1 MKEFLES
8 LKPLKQKLLIE
19 RCINYF
25 IIGITLSLILCTIT
39 IVLSKFVFISNF
51 KNKLFIYIL
60 LGLVFSI
67 FMIIFKRP
75 DIYEVAK
82 IGDTL
87 GFKERFITAI
97 ELSSNNDNNTMYPLV
112 LKDAIEQAKGA
123 NFNSLYK
130 INISSKKYIA
140 LIVALIA
147 TVVSGFIPVIE
158 ADKINKQA
166 SLKQTVNDK
175 LEEIDE
181 LSKQIENNK
190 LKEQLKELS
199 KELKEVSSEAE
210 VIKAVQKAQYKLK
223 EIENKTAPKSIK
235 ELGQQLAKNELTK
248 QLGQNLQNLSANK
261 LKNDL
266 DNLKNEL
273 QNMSANELKKLAN
286 DMQTLAQQLEQDN
299 NLKSLIN
306 SFSEALAS
314 TNLEQ
319 INNSLDALGSELDKT
334 LSESKELKE
343 AIDKINKIL
352 NDNKSST
359 NQSINNTTS
368 DNNSQA
374 QNGNSNSNKSNGGDG
389 GVPASGRG
397 TGSIE
402 NKDGTMNNS
411 KNLETEKVYI
421 KGELNESGK
430 IEKIEQKGD
439 GDVGQ
444 IIRYDRVYNE
454 YKQEALK
461 SLNDE
466 SIPDG
471 MKNLVEDYFSSLEE
485 E

>member
-1 MKEFLES
+1 MKEFLKS
-8 LKPLKQKLLIE
+8 LRPLKQKLLIE

-25 IIGITLSLILCTIT
+25 IIGITISLILCTIT

-97 ELSSNNDNNTMYPLV
+97 ELSNSNDTMYLLV
-112 LKDAIEQAKGA
+112 LKDAIEQAKSA

-273 QNMSANELKKLAN
+273 QNMSADELKKLAD
-286 DMQTLAQQLEQDN
+286 DMQALAQQLEQDN

-319 INNSLDALGSELDKT
+319 INNSLDALGSELDKA
-334 LSESKELKE
+334 LSESEELKE
-343 AIDKINKIL
+343 SIDKINKVL
-352 NDNKSST
+352 NDNKTST
-359 NQSINNTTS
+359 NQNVDNTTS

-389 GVPASGRG
+389 GAPASGRG

-402 NKDGTMNNS
+402 NKDGTINNS

>member
-1 MKEFLES
+1 MKEFLKS
-8 LKPLKQKLLIE
+8 LRPLKQKLLIE

-25 IIGITLSLILCTIT
+25 IIGITISLILCTIT

-75 DIYEVAK
+75 DIYEIAK

-97 ELSSNNDNNTMYPLV
+97 ELSNNNDNNTMYPLV
-112 LKDAIEQAKGA
+112 LKDAIEQAKSA

-130 INISSKKYIA
+130 INVSYKKYTA

-158 ADKINKQA
+158 TDKINKQA
-166 SLKQTVNDK
+166 SLEQIVNNK

-181 LSKQIENNK
+181 LYNQIENNK

-199 KELKEVSSEAE
+199 KELKKVSSEAE

-248 QLGQNLQNLSANK
+248 QLGQNLQNLSANQ

-273 QNMSANELKKLAN
+273 QNMSSDELKKLAN

-359 NQSINNTTS
+359 NQNVDNTTS
-368 DNNSQA
+368 DSNSQA

-389 GVPASGRG
+389 GTPASGRG
-397 TGSIE
+397 MGSIE

-421 KGELNESGK
+421 KGELNKSGK

>member
-1 MKEFLES
+1 MKEFLKS
-8 LKPLKQKLLIE
+8 LRPLKQKLLIE

-25 IIGITLSLILCTIT
+25 IIGITISLILCTIT

-97 ELSSNNDNNTMYPLV
+97 ELSNSNDTMYLLV
-112 LKDAIEQAKGA
+112 LKDAIEQAKSA

-273 QNMSANELKKLAN
+273 QNMSADELKKLAD
-286 DMQTLAQQLEQDN
+286 DMQALAQQLEQDN

-319 INNSLDALGSELDKT
+319 INNSLDALGSELDKA
-334 LSESKELKE
+334 LSESEELKE
-343 AIDKINKIL
+343 SIDKINKVL

-359 NQSINNTTS
+359 NQNVDNTTS

-389 GVPASGRG
+389 GAPASGRG
-397 TGSIE
+397 MGSIE

-411 KNLETEKVYI
+411 KNLETEKIYI

>member
-1 MKEFLES
+1 MKEFLKS
-8 LKPLKQKLLIE
+8 LRPLKQKLLIE

-25 IIGITLSLILCTIT
+25 IIGITISLILCTIT

-97 ELSSNNDNNTMYPLV
+97 ELSNSNDTMYLLV
-112 LKDAIEQAKGA
+112 LKDAIEQAKSA

-158 ADKINKQA
+158 TDKINKQA
-166 SLKQTVNDK
+166 NLEQIVNDK

-199 KELKEVSSEAE
+199 KELKKVSFEAE
-210 VIKAVQKAQYKLK
+210 AIKAVQKAQYKLK

-248 QLGQNLQNLSANK
+248 QLGQNLQNLSANQ

-266 DNLKNEL
+266 DNLKNKL
-273 QNMSANELKKLAN
+273 QNMSSDELKKLAN

-299 NLKSLIN
+299 NLKSLIS

-319 INNSLDALGSELDKT
+319 INNSLDALGSELDKA
-334 LSESKELKE
+334 LNESEELKE

-359 NQSINNTTS
+359 NQNVDNTTS

-389 GVPASGRG
+389 GAPASGRG

-402 NKDGTMNNS
+402 NKDGTINNS

>member
-1 MKEFLES
+1 MKEFLKS
-8 LKPLKQKLLIE
+8 LRPLKQKLLIE

-39 IVLSKFVFISNF
+39 IVLSKFVFISSF
-51 KNKLFIYIL
+51 KNKLLIYIL
-60 LGLVFSI
+60 LGLAFSI

-147 TVVSGFIPVIE
+147 TIVSGFIPVIE

-273 QNMSANELKKLAN
+273 QNMSADELKKLAD
-286 DMQTLAQQLEQDN
+286 DMQALAQQLEQDN

-359 NQSINNTTS
+359 NQNVDNTTS
-368 DNNSQA
+368 DSNSQA

-389 GVPASGRG
+389 GTPASGRG
-397 TGSIE
+397 MGSIE

-439 GDVGQ
+439 GEVGQ

>member
-1 MKEFLES
+1 MKEFLKS
-8 LKPLKQKLLIE
+8 LRPLKQKLLIE

-25 IIGITLSLILCTIT
+25 IIGITISLILCTIT

-97 ELSSNNDNNTMYPLV
+97 ELSNSNDTMYLLV
-112 LKDAIEQAKGA
+112 LKDAIEQAKSA

-158 ADKINKQA
+158 TDKINKQA
-166 SLKQTVNDK
+166 NLEQIVNDK

-199 KELKEVSSEAE
+199 KELKKVSSEAE

-273 QNMSANELKKLAN
+273 QNMSADELKKLAD

-319 INNSLDALGSELDKT
+319 INNSLDALGSELDKA
-334 LSESKELKE
+334 LSESEELKE
-343 AIDKINKIL
+343 SIDKINKVL
-352 NDNKSST
+352 NDNKTST
-359 NQSINNTTS
+359 NQNVDNTTS

-389 GVPASGRG
+389 GAPASGRG

-402 NKDGTMNNS
+402 NKDGTINNS

>member
-1 MKEFLES
+1 MKEFLKS
-8 LKPLKQKLLIE
+8 LRPLKQKLLIE

-25 IIGITLSLILCTIT
+25 IIGITISLILCTIT

-97 ELSSNNDNNTMYPLV
+97 ELSNSNDTMYLLV
-112 LKDAIEQAKGA
+112 LKDAIEQAKSA

-158 ADKINKQA
+158 TDKINKQA
-166 SLKQTVNDK
+166 NLEQIVNDK

-199 KELKEVSSEAE
+199 KELKKVSSEAE

-266 DNLKNEL
+266 DNLKNKL
-273 QNMSANELKKLAN
+273 QNMSADELKKLAN

-299 NLKSLIN
+299 NLKSLIS

-359 NQSINNTTS
+359 NQNVDNTTS
-368 DNNSQA
+368 DSNSQT

-389 GVPASGRG
+389 GTPASGRG
-397 TGSIE
+397 MGSIE

>member
-1 MKEFLES
+1 MKEFLKS
-8 LKPLKQKLLIE
+8 LRPLKQKLLIE

-25 IIGITLSLILCTIT
+25 IIGITISLILCTIT

-97 ELSSNNDNNTMYPLV
+97 ELSNSNDTMYLLV
-112 LKDAIEQAKGA
+112 LKDAIEQAKSA

-158 ADKINKQA
+158 TDKINKQA
-166 SLKQTVNDK
+166 NLEQIVNDK

-199 KELKEVSSEAE
+199 KELKKVSSEAE

-266 DNLKNEL
+266 DNLKNKL
-273 QNMSANELKKLAN
+273 QNMSADELKKLAN

-299 NLKSLIN
+299 NLKSLIS

-359 NQSINNTTS
+359 NQNVDNTTS
-368 DNNSQA
+368 DSNSQT

-389 GVPASGRG
+389 GTPASGRG
-397 TGSIE
+397 MGSIE

-411 KNLETEKVYI
+411 KNLETEKIYI

>member
-1 MKEFLES
+1 MKEFLKS
-8 LKPLKQKLLIE
+8 LRPLKQKLLIE

-25 IIGITLSLILCTIT
+25 IIGITISLILCTIT

-51 KNKLFIYIL
+51 KNKLFTYIL
-60 LGLVFSI
+60 LGLAFGI

-75 DIYEVAK
+75 DIYEIAK

-97 ELSSNNDNNTMYPLV
+97 ELSNSNDTMYSLV
-112 LKDAIEQAKGA
+112 LKDAIEQAKSA

-140 LIVALIA
+140 LTVALIA

-166 SLKQTVNDK
+166 NLEQTVNDK
-175 LEEIDE
+175 LEETDE

-199 KELKEVSSEAE
+199 KELKKVSSEAE

-248 QLGQNLQNLSANK
+248 QLGQNLQNLSANQ

-273 QNMSANELKKLAN
+273 QNMSANELKKLAD

-299 NLKSLIN
+299 NLKSLIS

-319 INNSLDALGSELDKT
+319 INNSLDALGSELDKA
-334 LSESKELKE
+334 LNESEELKE

-374 QNGNSNSNKSNGGDG
+374 QNGNSGSNKSNGGDG
-389 GVPASGRG
+389 GAPASGRG

-402 NKDGTMNNS
+402 NKDGTINNS

-439 GDVGQ
+439 GEVGQ
-444 IIRYDRVYNE
+444 IIRYDSVYNE

>member
-97 ELSSNNDNNTMYPLV
+97 ELSSNNDNNAMYPLV

-273 QNMSANELKKLAN
+273 QNMSANELKKLTN

-359 NQSINNTTS
+359 NQNVDNTTS
-368 DNNSQA
+368 DSNSQA
-374 QNGNSNSNKSNGGDG
+374 QNGNSNSNKSNGGNG
-389 GVPASGRG
+389 GAPASGRG

-402 NKDGTMNNS
+402 NKDGTINNS

-439 GDVGQ
+439 GEVGQ

>member
-1 MKEFLES
+1 MKEFLKS
-8 LKPLKQKLLIE
+8 LRPLKQKLLIE

-25 IIGITLSLILCTIT
+25 IIGITISLILCTIT

-97 ELSSNNDNNTMYPLV
+97 ELSNSNDTMYLLV
-112 LKDAIEQAKGA
+112 LKDAIEQAKSA

-273 QNMSANELKKLAN
+273 QNMSADELKKLAD
-286 DMQTLAQQLEQDN
+286 DMQALAQQLEQDN

-319 INNSLDALGSELDKT
+319 INNSLDALGSELDKA
-334 LSESKELKE
+334 LSESEELKE
-343 AIDKINKIL
+343 SIDKINKVL
-352 NDNKSST
+352 NDNKTST
-359 NQSINNTTS
+359 NQNVDNTTLN
-368 DNNSQA
+368 NNSQV
-374 QNGNSNSNKSNGGDG
+374 QNGNSGSNKSNGGT
-389 GVPASGRG
+389 PASGRG

-402 NKDGTMNNS
+402 NKNGTINNS

>member
-1 MKEFLES
+1 MKEFLKS
-8 LKPLKQKLLIE
+8 LRPLKQKLLIE

-25 IIGITLSLILCTIT
+25 IIGITISLILCTIT

-51 KNKLFIYIL
+51 KNKLFTYIL
-60 LGLVFSI
+60 LGLAFGI

-75 DIYEVAK
+75 DIYEIAK

-97 ELSSNNDNNTMYPLV
+97 ELSNSNDTMYSLV
-112 LKDAIEQAKGA
+112 LKDAIEQAKSA

-140 LIVALIA
+140 LTVALIA

-166 SLKQTVNDK
+166 NLEQTVNDK
-175 LEEIDE
+175 LEETDE

-199 KELKEVSSEAE
+199 KELKKVSSEAE

-248 QLGQNLQNLSANK
+248 QLGQNLQNLSANQ

-273 QNMSANELKKLAN
+273 QNMSANELKKLAD
-286 DMQTLAQQLEQDN
+286 DMQALAQQLEQDN

-319 INNSLDALGSELDKT
+319 INNSLDALGSELDKA
-334 LSESKELKE
+334 LNESEELKE
-343 AIDKINKIL
+343 AIDKINKVL
-352 NDNKSST
+352 NDNKTST
-359 NQSINNTTS
+359 NQNVDNTTLN
-368 DNNSQA
+368 NNSQA
-374 QNGNSNSNKSNGGDG
+374 QNGNSGSNKSNEGDG
-389 GVPASGRG
+389 GTPASGRG
-397 TGSIE
+397 MGSIE
-402 NKDGTMNNS
+402 NKDGTINNS

>member
-8 LKPLKQKLLIE
+8 LKPLKQKLLFE
-19 RCINYF
+19 RSINYF
-25 IIGITLSLILCTIT
+25 IVGITLSLILCTIT
-39 IVLSKFVFISNF
+39 IVLSKFVFISSL
-51 KNKLFIYIL
+51 KNKLLIYIL
-60 LGLVFSI
+60 LGLAFSI

-97 ELSSNNDNNTMYPLV
+97 ELSNNNDNNTMYPLV
-112 LKDAIEQAKGA
+112 LKDAIEQAKSA

-130 INISSKKYIA
+130 INVSHKKYIA

-175 LEEIDE
+175 LEKIDE
-181 LSKQIENNK
+181 LSNQIENNK

-199 KELKEVSSEAE
+199 KELKKVSSEAE

-273 QNMSANELKKLAN
+273 QNMSADELKKLAD
-286 DMQTLAQQLEQDN
+286 DMQALAQQLEQDN

-319 INNSLDALGSELDKT
+319 INNSLDALGSELDKA
-334 LSESKELKE
+334 LNESEELKE
-343 AIDKINKIL
+343 AIDKINKVL
-352 NDNKSST
+352 NDNKTST
-359 NQSINNTTS
+359 NQNVDNTTLN
-368 DNNSQA
+368 NNSQA

-389 GVPASGRG
+389 GAPASGRG

-402 NKDGTMNNS
+402 NKNGTINNS

-439 GDVGQ
+439 GEVGQ

>member
-1 MKEFLES
+1 MKEFLKS
-8 LKPLKQKLLIE
+8 LRPLKQKLLIE

-25 IIGITLSLILCTIT
+25 IIGITISLILCTIT

-97 ELSSNNDNNTMYPLV
+97 ELSNSNDTMYLLV
-112 LKDAIEQAKGA
+112 LKDAIEQAKSA

-273 QNMSANELKKLAN
+273 QNMSADELKKLAD

-319 INNSLDALGSELDKT
+319 INNSLDALGSELDKA
-334 LSESKELKE
+334 LNESEELKE

-359 NQSINNTTS
+359 NQNVDNTTS
-368 DNNSQA
+368 DSNSQA

-389 GVPASGRG
+389 GTPASGRG
-397 TGSIE
+397 MGSIE
-402 NKDGTMNNS
+402 NKDGTINNS

>member
-1 MKEFLES
+1 MKEFLKS
-8 LKPLKQKLLIE
+8 LRPLKQKLLIE

-25 IIGITLSLILCTIT
+25 IIGITISLILCTIT

-51 KNKLFIYIL
+51 KNKLFTYIL
-60 LGLVFSI
+60 LGLAFGI

-75 DIYEVAK
+75 DIYEIAK

-97 ELSSNNDNNTMYPLV
+97 ELSNSNDTMYSLV
-112 LKDAIEQAKGA
+112 LKDAIEQAKSA

-140 LIVALIA
+140 LTVALIA

-166 SLKQTVNDK
+166 NLEQTVNDK
-175 LEEIDE
+175 LEETDE

-199 KELKEVSSEAE
+199 KELKKVSSEAE

-248 QLGQNLQNLSANK
+248 QLGQNLQNLSANQ

-273 QNMSANELKKLAN
+273 QNMSANELKKLAD
-286 DMQTLAQQLEQDN
+286 DMQALAQQLEQDN

-319 INNSLDALGSELDKT
+319 INNSLDALGSELDKA
-334 LSESKELKE
+334 LNESEELKE
-343 AIDKINKIL
+343 AIDKINKVL
-352 NDNKSST
+352 NDNKTST
-359 NQSINNTTS
+359 NQNVDNTTLN
-368 DNNSQA
+368 NNSQA
-374 QNGNSNSNKSNGGDG
+374 QNGNSGSNKSNEGDG
-389 GVPASGRG
+389 GAPASGRG
-397 TGSIE
+397 MGSIE
-402 NKDGTMNNS
+402 NKDGTINNS